1 MYINFLYK
9 NFFINIYEK
18 ELGEN
23 MSTNYNYTYF
33 NPYWNESLYENN
45 YSSTNNQSN
54 SSSYSS
60 IFDSYST
67 TLSNFNVDYS
77 KGYSGILTD
86 YYDKVNAYKEEQEKL
101 EAEREAQEEAAAQE
115 AQENNETDET
125 ADVEETN
132 EVDEQQDAQET
143 DEAQEDNQIYDE
155 QDSGE
160 LNANYSN
167 NSSVEHDCEVRE
179 NFDAE
184 EVAKSL
190 HDAAQLRGQA
200 EMLQNSI
207 FRKYFY
213 GLEGEYEALNNA
225 ELNAVA
231 QAYNEMYCENLDS
244 VLEDIFSYDTENELV
259 SKLRNATEVIEYVD
273 DDGNSVSKYLG
284 EIKPEDI
291 SDDLLKKLATKY
303 DAATVDKWG
312 TDENAVWQ
320 IMSLDPEVLNEL
332 IEYYDNSARADI
344 KSFGQTLKDEFFMT
358 FGRGKILEKYKNAT
372 GNDA

>member
-1 MYINFLYK
+1 
-9 NFFINIYEK
+9 
-18 ELGEN
+18 

-225 ELNAVA
+225 ELDAVA

>member
-1 MYINFLYK
+1 
-9 NFFINIYEK
+9 
-18 ELGEN
+18 
-23 MSTNYNYTYF
+23 
-33 NPYWNESLYENN
+33 
-45 YSSTNNQSN
+45 
-54 SSSYSS
+54 
-60 IFDSYST
+60 
-67 TLSNFNVDYS
+67 
-77 KGYSGILTD
+77 
-86 YYDKVNAYKEEQEKL
+86 
-101 EAEREAQEEAAAQE
+101 
-115 AQENNETDET
+115 
-125 ADVEETN
+125 
-132 EVDEQQDAQET
+132 
-143 DEAQEDNQIYDE
+143 
-155 QDSGE
+155 
-160 LNANYSN
+160 
-167 NSSVEHDCEVRE
+167 
-179 NFDAE
+179 
-184 EVAKSL
+184 
-190 HDAAQLRGQA
+190 
-200 EMLQNSI
+200 
-207 FRKYFY
+207 
-213 GLEGEYEALNNA
+213 
-225 ELNAVA
+225 
-231 QAYNEMYCENLDS
+231 MYCENFDS